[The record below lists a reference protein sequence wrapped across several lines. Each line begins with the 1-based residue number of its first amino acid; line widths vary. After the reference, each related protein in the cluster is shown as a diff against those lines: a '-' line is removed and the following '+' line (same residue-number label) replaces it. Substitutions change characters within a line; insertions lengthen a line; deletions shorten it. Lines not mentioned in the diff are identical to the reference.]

1 MKLKKNINL
10 GKIKLFK
17 IVVFLYIILFFSI
30 FETEIKAKDYDDEQ
44 FVKIKILD
52 KVSSKNNQLI
62 IQIGKEEKY
71 QNLLIKALKCK
82 NSKFDDNPETIV
94 YLQVIDENNKNND
107 EVYVFN
113 GWMFSSSPS
122 LRPFEHPVYD
132 IWLIKCY

>member
-30 FETEIKAKDYDDEQ
+30 FETEIKAKNYEDEK

-71 QNLLIKALKCK
+71 KNLLIKALKCK

>member
-30 FETEIKAKDYDDEQ
+30 FETEIKAKNYEDEK

-71 QNLLIKALKCK
+71 KNLLIKALKCK

-107 EVYVFN
+107 EVFVFN

-122 LRPFEHPVYD
+122 IAPFDHPVYD
-132 IWLIKCY
+132 VWLVNCY